1 MKVIIELSEE
11 DGEEMVELGQQLLD
25 VVGRLEDLEKRL
37 EALFTT
43 QPINGPTVKKTSDS
57 CQFRYTI

>member
-25 VVGRLEDLEKRL
+25 VVGRLGDLEKRL
-37 EALFTT
+37 EALFDA
-43 QPINGPTVKKTSDS
+43 G
-57 CQFRYTI
+57 

>member
-1 MKVIIELSEE
+1 MKIVIELSEE

-37 EALFTT
+37 EAFLDET
-43 QPINGPTVKKTSDS
+43 
-57 CQFRYTI
+57 

>member
-1 MKVIIELSEE
+1 MKIIIELSEE

-37 EALFTT
+37 EAMLDA
-43 QPINGPTVKKTSDS
+43 G
-57 CQFRYTI
+57 

>member
-25 VVGRLEDLEKRL
+25 VVDRLEELEKRM
-37 EALFTT
+37 EAILDET
-43 QPINGPTVKKTSDS
+43 
-57 CQFRYTI
+57 

>member
-1 MKVIIELSEE
+1 MKIVIELSEE

-37 EALFTT
+37 EAMLDET
-43 QPINGPTVKKTSDS
+43 
-57 CQFRYTI
+57 

>member
-25 VVGRLEDLEKRL
+25 VVDRLEDLEKRL
-37 EALFTT
+37 EAMLDV
-43 QPINGPTVKKTSDS
+43 G
-57 CQFRYTI
+57 

>member
-25 VVGRLEDLEKRL
+25 VVARLEDLEKRL
-37 EALFTT
+37 EAMLD
-43 QPINGPTVKKTSDS
+43 V
-57 CQFRYTI
+57 R

>member
-1 MKVIIELSEE
+1 MKIIIELSEE

-37 EALFTT
+37 EAILDET
-43 QPINGPTVKKTSDS
+43 
-57 CQFRYTI
+57 